1 MQAHTLRHLHAAL
14 TIAWLAFA
22 PVAMLT
28 SLRSSVPL
36 LVGISVY
43 ANVAG
48 HWSAWQAA
56 RAEEENGS

>member
-1 MQAHTLRHLHAAL
+1 MSAAATRRMHLVLTLL
-14 TIAWLAFA
+14 WLVFA

-56 RAEEENGS
+56 RAEEAQ

>member
-1 MQAHTLRHLHAAL
+1 MSLRRLHAAL
-14 TIAWLAFA
+14 TVAWLAFA

-28 SLRSSVPL
+28 SLRYSVPL

-48 HWSAWQAA
+48 HFSAWEAT
-56 RAEEENGS
+56 RAKDAVDEAS